1 MSRRKVKK
9 AKARRAR
16 ESKPVDVSGL
26 KALSTNEE
34 WAQRCDARSLVARL
48 SEWPWKPA
56 AAAYGP
62 GIGQHLGGRRVYIH
76 AYNATF
82 SDCRALRES
91 GLHAPYMVA
100 VHLWNTLKQWR
111 DVERLRGEM
120 KEAGTTDES
129 RERISCDLVCQA
141 TLAAYSCM
149 ATLET
154 FCNETEGTGEDTR
167 QKTDEGSS
175 KGGNRRSVL
184 ERIKD
189 LLTREGAEL
198 PAYYHEIAR
207 LGNARN
213 LLTHRQ
219 STEHGGSENVDETL
233 GKALDAILR
242 VKENPGIMVIRV
254 MEAAVGKQATRWA
267 REVSEQVM
275 NQIRREPEG
284 EGQQAGKPSDPP

>member
-9 AKARRAR
+9 AKARKAR

-26 KALSTNEE
+26 RALSTNEE

-62 GIGQHLGGRRVYIH
+62 GIGQHLGGRRVYIG

-100 VHLWNTLKQWR
+100 VHLWNTLKQWS
-111 DVERLRGEM
+111 DVERLKVEL
-120 KEAGTTDES
+120 KEAGATDEQ
-129 RERISCDLVCQA
+129 RERISCDLVCGA

-149 ATLET
+149 ATLEA
-154 FCNETEGTGEDTR
+154 FCNETEGTDEDTR
-167 QKTDEGSS
+167 QETDEGGP
-175 KGGNRRSVL
+175 KNGNKKSVL
-184 ERIKD
+184 ERVKL
-189 LLTREGAEL
+189 LLTREGDEL

-207 LGNARN
+207 LSKARN

-219 STEHGGSENVDETL
+219 STEHRGSENVDETL
-233 GKALDAILR
+233 GKTLDAILR
-242 VKENPGIMVIRV
+242 VKTNPGIMAIRV

-267 REVSEQVM
+267 RELNVSISV
-275 NQIRREPEG
+275 
-284 EGQQAGKPSDPP
+284 DVT

>member
-9 AKARRAR
+9 AKARKAR

-34 WAQRCDARSLVARL
+34 WAQRCDARSLVVRL

-62 GIGQHLGGRRVYIH
+62 GIGQHLGGRRVYID

-82 SDCRALRES
+82 SDCSALRES

-100 VHLWNTLKQWR
+100 VHLWNTLKQWS
-111 DVERLRGEM
+111 DVERLKVAL
-120 KEAGTTDES
+120 KEAGTTDER
-129 RERISCDLVCQA
+129 RERISYDLVCGA

-149 ATLET
+149 ATLEA
-154 FCNETEGTGEDTR
+154 FCNETEGTDEDTT
-167 QKTDEGSS
+167 QETDEGGA
-175 KGGNRRSVL
+175 KNGNKRSVL
-184 ERIKD
+184 EHVKK
-189 LLTREGAEL
+189 LLTREGDEL

-207 LGNARN
+207 LSNARN

-219 STEHGGSENVDETL
+219 STEHEGRENVDETL
-233 GKALDAILR
+233 GKTLDAILR
-242 VKENPGIMVIRV
+242 VKANPGIMAIRV

-267 REVSEQVM
+267 RELGEQAR
-275 NQIRREPEG
+275 NQIKEESERERW
-284 EGQQAGKPSDPP
+284 